1 MPRIQRLSRRKD
13 ITHMSATLC
22 TQPIRFTIQS
32 ALAWTA
38 FVAVACWTAL
48 SCRAFYEIFGE
59 FLSGFMVIIAVALL
73 LIAPV
78 IIASRYR
85 REWLIV
91 ATGAMILFSLS
102 LASLSVRLNRLHA
115 EAARVVKYVD
125 AFHVQYGV
133 YPDDLS
139 GYVFADSSLQ
149 PYFSYD
155 GHHGDA
161 EFALYY
167 HPIQHSTVR
176 HAYTP
181 KSGYWLQEEE

>member
-1 MPRIQRLSRRKD
+1 ML
-13 ITHMSATLC
+13 
-22 TQPIRFTIQS
+22 
-32 ALAWTA
+32 
-38 FVAVACWTAL
+38 
-48 SCRAFYEIFGE
+48 
-59 FLSGFMVIIAVALL
+59 IIAVALL
-73 LIAPV
+73 LTTPIV
-78 IIASRYR
+78 LASPYR
-85 REWLIV
+85 REWLLA

-102 LASLSVRLNRLHA
+102 LASLSVRLGRLHA

-125 AFHVQYGV
+125 AFHFQYGM

-139 GYVFADSSLQ
+139 GYTFADSSLQ

-155 GHHGDA
+155 GHRNGA

-181 KSGYWLQEEE
+181 KNGYWLQEEE

>member
-1 MPRIQRLSRRKD
+1 
-13 ITHMSATLC
+13 MSSTSP
-22 TQPIRFTIQS
+22 TQPIRLTIQS
-32 ALAWTA
+32 VLAWTA
-38 FVAVACWTAL
+38 FAALACWTAL

-59 FLSGFMVIIAVALL
+59 FLSGFMVVIAVALL
-73 LIAPV
+73 LTTPV
-78 IIASRYR
+78 ILASPYR
-85 REWLIV
+85 RAWLVV

-102 LASLSVRLNRLHA
+102 MASLSLRLSRLHA

-125 AFHVQYGV
+125 DFHDKHDM

-139 GYVFADSSLQ
+139 GYAFADLTLE

-155 GHHGDA
+155 GHWNGK

-167 HPIQHSTVR
+167 HPIQNSRVR

-181 KSGYWLQEEE
+181 KNGYRLKEEE

>member
-1 MPRIQRLSRRKD
+1 
-13 ITHMSATLC
+13 MSASSSTL
-22 TQPIRFTIQS
+22 PIRFTIQS
-32 ALAWTA
+32 ALIWTA

-48 SCRAFYEIFGE
+48 SCRTFYEIFGE
-59 FLSGFMVIIAVALL
+59 FLSGFMVVIAVALL

-78 IIASRYR
+78 ILASRYR
-85 REWLIV
+85 REWLLA

-102 LASLSVRLNRLHA
+102 LTALSVRLSRLHA

-139 GYVFADSSLQ
+139 GYAFADSSLQ

-155 GHHGDA
+155 GRPGDA

-167 HPIQHSTVR
+167 HPIQHSAVR

-181 KSGYWLQEEE
+181 KSGYWLQEEK